1 MRMISAA
8 VVGLGRWGKTIV
20 EAVQGHSRRIRVV
33 HGVSKEPEAV
43 RDFAARHA
51 FRLSTAFEEA
61 IADPLVEAVFLATPH
76 SLHVPQVVAAAEAGK
91 HVWCEKPLALKR
103 QEAQRAVEA
112 CRRAGVVLAT
122 GFNKRCFA
130 SMRELKR
137 LVDSDALGEILHL
150 EGHYC
155 NEHSTRVSSGWRD
168 DPSESPGGGMTGAGL
183 HVLDAFIN
191 LAGPVVHVD
200 ARLFSQKPAP
210 DPRDALAISLQFAT
224 GATGLMGTV
233 RAGPFYWR
241 VHAFGTKGWAEALGE
256 DRLIVGPMG
265 QAPQVRELPH
275 VDSLH
280 ELIEAFAQ
288 ALIGGATFPILP
300 EQMLETIGAFEAV
313 IDSVETGRP
322 AELASEVH
330 AARKRVG

>member
-1 MRMISAA
+1 VA
-8 VVGLGRWGKTIV
+8 
-20 EAVQGHSRRIRVV
+20 
-33 HGVSKEPEAV
+33 
-43 RDFAARHA
+43 
-51 FRLSTAFEEA
+51 
-61 IADPLVEAVFLATPH
+61 
-76 SLHVPQVVAAAEAGK
+76 QVVAAAEAGK
-91 HVWCEKPLALKR
+91 HVWCEKPLALTR
-103 QEAQRAVEA
+103 RDAQRAVDA

-137 LVDSDALGEILHL
+137 LVDSNVLGKILHL

-155 NEHSTRVSSGWRD
+155 NEHSTRVSGGWRD

-183 HVLDAFIN
+183 HVLDAFVN
-191 LAGPVVHVD
+191 LAGPVARVD

-241 VHAFGTKGWAEALGE
+241 VHAFGTKGWAEASGE
-256 DRLIVGPMG
+256 DRLIVAPVG
-265 QAPQVRELPH
+265 QGPQVREFPH
-275 VDSLH
+275 VDSLY

-288 ALIGGATFPILP
+288 AVGGGAPFPISP
-300 EQMLETIGAFEAV
+300 EQMLETIGAFKAV
-313 IDSVETGRP
+313 LDSVETGRP
-322 AELASEVH
+322 AELASAVD
-330 AARKRVG
+330 AARKQVGRRSIQRTVEGKR

>member
-8 VVGLGRWGKTIV
+8 LMALGRWGKSIV
-20 EAVQGHSRRIRVV
+20 EAVQERSRRIRVV

-43 RDFAARHA
+43 RDFAARHG

-76 SLHVPQVVAAAEAGK
+76 SLHVDQVVAAAEAGK

-112 CRRAGVVLAT
+112 CRRAGVLLAT

-137 LVDSDALGEILHL
+137 LLDSDALGEILHL

-155 NEHSTRVSSGWRD
+155 NEHSTRVSGGWRD

-191 LAGPVVHVD
+191 LAGPVAHVD
-200 ARLFSQKPAP
+200 ARLFSRKPGP

-241 VHAFGTKGWAEALGE
+241 VHAFGTKGWAEASGE
-256 DRLIVGPMG
+256 DAGGDWRRAVPDITGANDRNDRRFRGGHQLGRDGPTCRACLGNRRSARAGWMTFNTAHRRG
-265 QAPQVRELPH
+265 EK
-275 VDSLH
+275 
-280 ELIEAFAQ
+280 
-288 ALIGGATFPILP
+288 LIGF
-300 EQMLETIGAFEAV
+300 
-313 IDSVETGRP
+313 RP
-322 AELASEVH
+322 H
-330 AARKRVG
+330 